1 MAHYDCSDC
10 GYGMGIAF
18 GYCVNCTPKEY
29 FDLKEK
35 IYELSREAE
44 REWLLKSED
53 IRNEFINAFE
63 KSLGLDNL
71 RQQLKDIEQQNKR

>member
-1 MAHYDCSDC
+1 
-10 GYGMGIAF
+10 MGIDF

-35 IYELSREAE
+35 IYKISRKAE

-63 KSLGLDNL
+63 KSLGVDAL
-71 RQQLKDIEQQNKR
+71 RQQLKDIEQQNRGP